1 MEGEGRRRDREKE
14 EETEPCFR
22 GPSGEEGQEGQP
34 PLPHSL
40 AGLAGKKVKD
50 SESTGDV
57 SKLESRRHEGVMM
70 QRVRGHPT
78 HLSPAKVEYTLF
90 VSPPKP

>member
-1 MEGEGRRRDREKE
+1 MGEGERRRRDGEKEE

-22 GPSGEEGQEGQP
+22 GLSGEEGQEGRP

-40 AGLAGKKVKD
+40 AGKKIKD